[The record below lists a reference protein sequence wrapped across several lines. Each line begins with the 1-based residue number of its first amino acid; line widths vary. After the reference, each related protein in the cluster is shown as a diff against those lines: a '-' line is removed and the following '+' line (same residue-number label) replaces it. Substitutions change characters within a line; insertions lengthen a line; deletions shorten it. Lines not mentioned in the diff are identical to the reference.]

1 MKKTQEKND
10 GKINEDL
17 ELTMNSKKEKME
29 QSTSLQ
35 DKNVYENSP
44 LASSSAKIKQIEQVE
59 EAHQAV
65 ARDEVQEKTGLNAV
79 ADDEDEGEASFL
91 DYAELDQE
99 QLAAAAPTQAAA
111 SQQQA
116 AHQSGSQ

>member
-1 MKKTQEKND
+1 VKKTQEKND

>member
-1 MKKTQEKND
+1 
-10 GKINEDL
+10 
-17 ELTMNSKKEKME
+17 MNSKKEKME
-29 QSTSLQ
+29 LSTSLQ

-91 DYAELDQE
+91 DYTELDQE
-99 QLAAAAPTQAAA
+99 QLAVAVPTQAAA

>member
-99 QLAAAAPTQAAA
+99 QLAVAAPTQAAA